1 MVNALPISCRSLRRA
16 AFAATVFSVVLL
28 LAAPGC
34 NRGPD
39 YPSATV
45 TGQVTI
51 DGQPVPQGAITF
63 SPQGADS
70 GPVTGGP
77 IEDGAYRCE
86 LVPLGQ
92 HTVTFIA
99 QAAEPDTI
107 VDQVTGTRHEVPRNI
122 LPPHY
127 ATGVEAEIVAGEN
140 RLDFALESQP

>member
-1 MVNALPISCRSLRRA
+1 MVNVLLVFWRSLWRA
-16 AFAATVFSVVLL
+16 LVAVTLFSGLLL

-34 NRGPD
+34 DRGPD

-51 DGQPVPQGAITF
+51 DGQPVPKGAITF
-63 SPQGADS
+63 SPQGAAS
-70 GPVTGGP
+70 GPVTGAA

-86 LVPLGQ
+86 LVPLGK

-107 VDQVTGTRHEVPRNI
+107 VDRVTGAKHEVPRNI
-122 LPPHY
+122 LPPHC
-127 ATGVEAEIVAGEN
+127 ATGVEAAVVAGEN
-140 RLDFALESQP
+140 RLDFALESRP